1 MPPPG
6 EGPPSLEEVVGL
18 IATRRPASGV
28 IVVVVTGSVAAGKTT
43 FAQAL
48 AASLRQ
54 LADHPAVEIVG
65 TDGFLFPNSLLEE
78 RGLIGRKGF
87 PETYDVAALRAALK
101 TVREG
106 PADFPGYSHLHY
118 DIDPA
123 LARRLDR
130 PDILIVEGLG
140 LDLDRNGDL
149 GVQRL
154 LDVLIYL
161 DACEADIEAWFTD
174 RFLGLCE
181 AARSDTKSFYARF
194 DALSSG
200 QRRAVA
206 AEVWRAINLP
216 NLRDHIAPAMA
227 AADIV
232 IAKGPAHEIVGINR
246 QSRMPDNPLRL
257 GAIKRR
263 STSPKGGR

>member
-1 MPPPG
+1 MTPAHSDNPR
-6 EGPPSLEEVVGL
+6 SLEEVVGL
-18 IATRRPASGV
+18 VAKRRRPSGV
-28 IVVVVTGSVAAGKTT
+28 TIVGVTGSVAAGKTT

-48 AASLRQ
+48 AASLGQ
-54 LADHPAVEIVG
+54 LADRPGVEIVC
-65 TDGFLFPNSLLEE
+65 TDGFLFPNSVLDE
-78 RGLIGRKGF
+78 RGLLARKGF
-87 PETYDVAALRAALK
+87 PDTYDVAALRAALAA
-101 TVREG
+101 VRAG
-106 PADFPGYSHLHY
+106 PADFPGYSHVHY

-123 LARRLDR
+123 LTLRLEP

-161 DACEADIEAWFTD
+161 DAREADIEAWFTD

-181 AARSDTKSFYARF
+181 AAAIDPKSFYARF
-194 DALSSG
+194 DALSPQ
-200 QRRAVA
+200 QRRSVA

-227 AADIV
+227 TADIV
-232 IAKGPAHEIVGINR
+232 IAKGPGHEIVGI
-246 QSRMPDNPLRL
+246 SAL
-257 GAIKRR
+257 GPPR
-263 STSPKGGR
+263 G

>member
-1 MPPPG
+1 VTSARG
-6 EGPPSLEEVVGL
+6 GGPPSLKEVGGL
-18 IATRRPASGV
+18 IAERRRPSGV
-28 IVVVVTGSVAAGKTT
+28 TIVGVTGSVAAGKTT

-54 LADHPAVEIVG
+54 LADRPGVEIVG
-65 TDGFLFPNSLLEE
+65 TDGFLFPNSLLEQ

-87 PETYDVAALRAALK
+87 PETYDVAALRVALAA
-101 TVREG
+101 VRAG
-106 PADFPGYSHLHY
+106 PADFPGYSHVLY

-123 LARRLDR
+123 LVRRLD
-130 PDILIVEGLG
+130 PPGILIVEGLG

-161 DACEADIEAWFTD
+161 DAREADIEAWFTD

-181 AARSDTKSFYARF
+181 AAAIDPKSFYARF
-194 DALSSG
+194 DALSPQ
-200 QRRAVA
+200 QRRSVA

-227 AADIV
+227 GADI
-232 IAKGPAHEIVGINR
+232 IITKGPGHEIV
-246 QSRMPDNPLRL
+246 
-257 GAIKRR
+257 AIRNN
-263 STSPKGGR
+263 